1 MAGGALLVDG
11 FERLRDAMYPAV
23 NGLSLE
29 ELAFRPD
36 GESNS
41 VAWLAWHVAR
51 VQDDVVS
58 RLAGSEPVWT
68 AMGWSDRFALPLD
81 PADTGRGHGPE
92 QVALVTADARSLL
105 DYFEDVHGRT
115 VRWLHT
121 LSDEE
126 LERARGDRQ
135 PPVTIASS
143 LMLALVDDLQHVG
156 QAAFLRGLVQRR
168 ATPPPVS

>member
-1 MAGGALLVDG
+1 MAGGELLVDG

-29 ELAFRPD
+29 ELTFRPD

-41 VAWLAWHVAR
+41 IAWLAWHVAR

-68 AMGWSDRFALPLD
+68 AKGWSRRFGLPLEA
-81 PADTGRGHGPE
+81 ADTGRGHGPE

-105 DYFEDVHGRT
+105 DYFEDVHERT
-115 VRWLHT
+115 VSWLVT

-126 LERARGDRQ
+126 LERERGDRQ
-135 PPVTIASS
+135 PSVTVAGS

-168 ATPPPVS
+168 TTPSVAG